1 MGNQRKN
8 IILVDDSITN
18 LTVGKN
24 ILIEKYNIFT
34 VPSGEKLFNILE
46 RVIPDLILLDI
57 EMPEMDGYEVIKR
70 LKASTR
76 TAEIPV
82 VFLTARN
89 DTSSELE
96 GLSLGAIDYI
106 SKPFSPPLLLKRI
119 DLHLLL
125 ESQKRQLQDYND
137 NLQAM
142 VLAKTQTIL
151 QMQNSLLNTVA
162 NLVEN
167 RDEITGGHIER
178 TQNYLKILLDNLEKK
193 GIYREE
199 IGSWDMEFL
208 LQSAQL
214 HDLGKISIK
223 DSILLKPGKLDP
235 EEFEEMKKHTIFG
248 VRIIEEIEKTTPES
262 SFLKHAKIF
271 AGTHHEKWDGTGYP
285 YGLKEDNIPLQG
297 RLMAVA
303 DVYDALISVRP
314 YKKSFSHEESIRIIK
329 EGRGTQFDPV
339 LTDLFLSVSDEFAA
353 ISQAGAKL

>member
-1 MGNQRKN
+1 MEAQRKN

-46 RVIPDLILLDI
+46 RIIPDLILLDI
-57 EMPEMDGYEVIKR
+57 EMPQMDGYEVIKR
-70 LKASTR
+70 LKASKR
-76 TAEIPV
+76 TAEVPV
-82 VFLTARN
+82 IFLTARS

-119 DLHLLL
+119 DLHLLV
-125 ESQKRQLQDYND
+125 ESQKKQLQDYND

-178 TQNYLKILLDNLEKK
+178 TQNYLKVLLDNLEKQE
-193 GIYREE
+193 IYQEE
-199 IGSWDMEFL
+199 IHSWDMEFL

-248 VRIIEEIEKTTPES
+248 VKIIEEIEKTTPES

-297 RLMAVA
+297 RLMAIA

-314 YKKSFSHEESIRIIK
+314 YKKSFSHEEALKIIR
-329 EGRGTQFDPV
+329 EGKGTQFDPI
-339 LTDLFLSVSDEFAA
+339 LTELFLSISDEFAN
-353 ISQAGAKL
+353 ISGQS